1 METLK
6 KVLIVNAISSGATGL
21 LLIFIPGEIA
31 TLFAAGASW
40 PFTEIGIFLV
50 LFAAMVM
57 YAGLTPLRSGLIRTI
72 IALDTLWVVA
82 SLVLMLTGAFSL
94 SGIGYLL
101 TGAVA
106 AWVALMAILQFKFHK
121 PVTVA

>member
-6 KVLIVNAISSGATGL
+6 KVLLVNAITSGATGIL
-21 LLIFIPGEIA
+21 MAVIPGKIA
-31 TLFAAGASW
+31 TIFATSVSW
-40 PFTEIGIFLV
+40 PFSEVGIFLV
-50 LFAAMVM
+50 LFAALVM
-57 YAGLTPLRSGLIRTI
+57 YAALTPLRSGLINTI
-72 IALDTLWVVA
+72 IALDTLWVVC
-82 SLVLMLTGAFSL
+82 SLVFILTGAFSL

-121 PVTVA
+121 PATVA